1 MKSTF
6 LGFYSTPTE
15 SLADIWL
22 DDSTLFVFD
31 TNCLLNL
38 YRCEDHTREDII
50 KVMKAVAPRTWI
62 PFQVGFEFQRNRRVV
77 IEDSIASLDKI
88 HDELKKIYTQNILS
102 SGSVKK
108 QLYNAL
114 SEEIS
119 SLQEQIK
126 KPIDDYINE
135 KIVPRISSKKK
146 ISEHDFIRDQ
156 IDEIILDKVGEPPTQ
171 EKINKIN
178 ELGEKRYENKLP
190 PGFKDA
196 SKQDK
201 SFFSNIEFQD
211 KYGDL
216 YLWKEIIE
224 KAKSEDI
231 KSVIFI
237 CDDNKSDWWFIHSG
251 KTHGA
256 LASLKTEICTEAN
269 IDNFKLINQL
279 TFLHEAKSYLNDINI
294 SESSLKEVEELSSL
308 KAIKKLD
315 EVFSS
320 YLNNYHHIDNK
331 DNMNNKNNITNEP
344 ESFENIEYINHDFH
358 LFTSVEENV
367 MSSQNAINRAHN
379 ILRTISHNEDELSA
393 IIGFDTLERY
403 KLNLSRRIQSTS
415 NRLYEVDML
424 LNKVDYKNINYNST
438 IMHKHLLD
446 NNKHLTALRN
456 RLQDA
461 INEGEYF
468 LGLI

>member
-171 EKINKIN
+171 
-178 ELGEKRYENKLP
+178 
-190 PGFKDA
+190 
-196 SKQDK
+196 
-201 SFFSNIEFQD
+201 
-211 KYGDL
+211 
-216 YLWKEIIE
+216 
-224 KAKSEDI
+224 
-231 KSVIFI
+231 
-237 CDDNKSDWWFIHSG
+237 
-251 KTHGA
+251 
-256 LASLKTEICTEAN
+256 
-269 IDNFKLINQL
+269 
-279 TFLHEAKSYLNDINI
+279 
-294 SESSLKEVEELSSL
+294 
-308 KAIKKLD
+308 
-315 EVFSS
+315 
-320 YLNNYHHIDNK
+320 
-331 DNMNNKNNITNEP
+331 
-344 ESFENIEYINHDFH
+344 
-358 LFTSVEENV
+358 
-367 MSSQNAINRAHN
+367 
-379 ILRTISHNEDELSA
+379 
-393 IIGFDTLERY
+393 
-403 KLNLSRRIQSTS
+403 
-415 NRLYEVDML
+415 
-424 LNKVDYKNINYNST
+424 
-438 IMHKHLLD
+438 
-446 NNKHLTALRN
+446 
-456 RLQDA
+456 
-461 INEGEYF
+461 
-468 LGLI
+468 